1 MTAFT
6 VGHSVTLGL
15 ATLSIVD
22 PPAHVVEPLIA
33 LSIVFVG
40 ADNLLSGRR
49 DRDVR
54 VWVALVFG
62 LVHGFGFA
70 SVLRDVGLPSGA
82 RGVSLLAFNLGVEI
96 GQATIVVVV
105 ASLLGLVRRRRP
117 RVADLVAVAGSVVVL
132 AGGAW
137 WFLER
142 TFLAR
147 G

>member
-1 MTAFT
+1 MITASCPAT
-6 VGHSVTLGL
+6 GS
-15 ATLSIVD
+15 TLSIVD

-82 RGVSLLAFNLGVEI
+82 LGVSLLAFNLGVEI
-96 GQATIVVVV
+96 GQATIVVAV

-117 RVADLVAVAGSVVVL
+117 RVADLVAVAERLGEL
-132 AGGAW
+132 QGA
-137 WFLER
+137 
-142 TFLAR
+142 
-147 G
+147 